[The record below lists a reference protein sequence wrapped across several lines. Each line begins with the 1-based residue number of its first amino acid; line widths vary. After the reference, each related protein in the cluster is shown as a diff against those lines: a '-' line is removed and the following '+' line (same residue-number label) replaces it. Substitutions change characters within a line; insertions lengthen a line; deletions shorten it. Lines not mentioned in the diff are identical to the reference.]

1 MVVVVIARMVGI
13 RMVFLRIDDA
23 DDDGEQTESVAGGLA
38 KCSESSETE
47 MTVGEMRWGILKE
60 TQW

>member
-1 MVVVVIARMVGI
+1 MVGM

-23 DDDGEQTESVAGGLA
+23 DDGEQTESAAGGLA

-47 MTVGEMRWGILKE
+47 MTVGEMRGGILKE
-60 TQW
+60 TRW

>member
-1 MVVVVIARMVGI
+1 MVVIARMVGI

-47 MTVGEMRWGILKE
+47 MTVGEMRGGILKE
-60 TQW
+60 TRW

>member
-1 MVVVVIARMVGI
+1 MLGM

-23 DDDGEQTESVAGGLA
+23 DNGEQTESVAGGLA

-47 MTVGEMRWGILKE
+47 MTVGEMRGGILKE
-60 TQW
+60 TRW

>member
-1 MVVVVIARMVGI
+1 MVVIARMVGM

-23 DDDGEQTESVAGGLA
+23 DDGEQTESAAGGLA

-47 MTVGEMRWGILKE
+47 MTVGEMRGGILKE
-60 TQW
+60 TRW

>member
-1 MVVVVIARMVGI
+1 MVVVVIARMVGM

-23 DDDGEQTESVAGGLA
+23 DDGEQTESAAGGLA

-47 MTVGEMRWGILKE
+47 MTVGEMQGGILKE
-60 TQW
+60 TRW

>member
-1 MVVVVIARMVGI
+1 MVGM

-38 KCSESSETE
+38 KCSESSKTE